1 MACTTS
7 TIRPGTQ
14 PGDVFTLRGTRG
26 HPPARHRP
34 WGPHR
39 PRDRADA
46 DAAVPA
52 SRRRCCASSRRCVA
66 RSGRTAGSRRPTRVC
81 SASCVTPGRG
91 FDPTGPVPVT
101 PRLFLVPRGSLGSG
115 EPRDIVVVAG
125 SEGRHAAS
133 VVRLSAGERV
143 LVGDGAGRRALAEVV
158 ASDRHTL
165 TTRVLDLQTEPAPAT
180 RFVLVQALVKGGRD
194 EAAIEA
200 ATELGVDQVVPWQAT
215 RSVVASAGRA
225 GPPGPGPLAGR
236 RRCREQA
243 VTTLLPAGGER
254 VGRAG

>member
-1 MACTTS
+1 M
-7 TIRPGTQ
+7 
-14 PGDVFTLRGTRG
+14 
-26 HPPARHRP
+26 
-34 WGPHR
+34 
-39 PRDRADA
+39 
-46 DAAVPA
+46 
-52 SRRRCCASSRRCVA
+52 
-66 RSGRTAGSRRPTRVC
+66 
-81 SASCVTPGRG
+81 
-91 FDPTGPVPVT
+91 T

-143 LVGDGAGRRALAEVV
+143 LIGDGAGRQALAEVV

-215 RSVVASAGRA
+215 RSVVAWRGERALRGRA
-225 GPPGPGPLAGR
+225 RWQAVAAAASKQSRRFYLPEVSALAG
-236 RRCREQA
+236 QA
-243 VTTLLPAGGER
+243 DVEALLGRAALALVLHPQGRMPLGSVTLPAAGSVVLVVGPEGGLGAAELAGLVAAGGMPVR
-254 VGRAG
+254 LGREVLRASTAGPAALAALLARSRWA